1 MFIYYKI
8 NGHTKWNDIKI
19 DSLKEQARFFYV
31 ENIYKWEKMKKNIKK
46 TKANIKPR

>member
-19 DSLKEQARFFYV
+19 DSLKEQARFFLYIFKR
-31 ENIYKWEKMKKNIKK
+31 ERWRWRKIMK
-46 TKANIKPR
+46 TKAKI